1 VHPGMYNRQT
11 QDIQN
16 PCNEQTQMIRLPA
29 IFVFTVLV
37 AVLMGQSVAQESSG
51 EVTKAN
57 SWHQWRGPDAN
68 GVSKTARPPLKWS
81 ETENVLWKVPIEGSG
96 STTPIVWGRKVFLL
110 TSIDT
115 GRIDASLPKPEDQP
129 DRPFGIKFPNTTYS
143 YVVLCLDRLTGK
155 ELWRRTAT
163 ERIPHEGHH
172 GDNNFASASPT
183 TDGRRLY
190 CWFGSA
196 GLFCYDLNGERLWD
210 RDLGTVDTRRSF
222 GEGCSPVLYDGK
234 LVIVRDQE
242 KQSYI
247 TVLDA
252 VNGKT
257 LWQIDRD
264 EPSAWATPQVVSNN
278 GVTQVITSATNRVR
292 SYDLSDGRL
301 IWECGGQVTNVIPSP
316 VVENG
321 VAFCMSGYRGSAL
334 YAIPLSAQGNVSGS
348 DTIAWRKERGTPY
361 VPSPLLYDGMLYFNQ
376 SNRAILSCLDAK
388 TGDTII
394 ERTRLPGL
402 SNIYASPVG
411 ADDRIYLTGRDGTTL
426 VLKRDRELK
435 VLATNRLDDP
445 IDASPALAGNQIF
458 LRGKSYLYGIANAK

>member
-1 VHPGMYNRQT
+1 
-11 QDIQN
+11 
-16 PCNEQTQMIRLPA
+16 MIRLPA

-51 EVTKAN
+51 ELTKAN

-115 GRIDASLPKPEDQP
+115 GRIDASLPKPQDQP

-143 YVVLCLDRLTGK
+143 YVVLCLDRLTGD

-252 VNGKT
+252 GNGKT

-264 EPSAWATPQVVSNN
+264 EPSAWATPQVVSHD

-321 VAFCMSGYRGSAL
+321 VVFCMSGYRGSAL
-334 YAIPLSAQGNVSGS
+334 YAIPLSAKGNVSGS

-402 SNIYASPVG
+402 SNVYASPVG
-411 ADDRIYLTGRDGTTL
+411 ADDRIYLTGRDGRTL

-458 LRGKSYLYGIANAK
+458 LRGKSYLYGIANVK